1 MHLTISLEHRFSRT
15 PDGVVWS
22 QTMFS
27 HRFWQRYLT
36 VFDHVRVVARVRDVA
51 TIPDD
56 WKPASGEG
64 VSFIPIP
71 YYVGLKEYLLQA
83 RRIQRIANNAVG
95 SKDAV
100 ILRVGSPIGACIE
113 QALRRN
119 GHPYGVEVVG
129 DPYDVFAPGAVH
141 HPLRPFFRWWF
152 SRQLKRQCAGACAAA
167 YVTAKALQRRYP
179 PDPAAFT
186 THYSSIELSK
196 TALVTTPRPAQSEQH
211 SFQLITVGSLE
222 QLYKAPDVL
231 IDAVAACVQQ
241 GLDLQLTLVGDGKH
255 RAELEQLVVIRGIG
269 ERVHF
274 RGQVSAGAAVREL
287 LDQADLFVL
296 PSHTEGLP
304 RAMIEAMA
312 RGLPCIGS
320 TVGGIPELLPA
331 EDMVPP
337 GDVAALAHK
346 IREVVADPDRMARMS
361 ARNLEQAREYVEDI
375 LDRRR
380 RAFYSYLRQYTI
392 AWVERQ
398 LKSCAYYI

>member
-1 MHLTISLEHRFSRT
+1 MRLIVSLEHRFSRT
-15 PDGVVWS
+15 PDGVVWT
-22 QTMFS
+22 QAMLS

-36 VFDHVRVVARVRDVA
+36 VFDHVRVVARVCDVA

-56 WKPASGEG
+56 WQPASGAG
-64 VSFIPIP
+64 VSFVPIP

-83 RRIQRIANNAVG
+83 RRIHQVANNAVELR
-95 SKDAV
+95 DAV
-100 ILRVGSPIGACIE
+100 ILRVGSPIAACIE
-113 QALRRN
+113 RVLRRT

-129 DPYDVFAPGAVH
+129 DPYDMFAPGAVR

-167 YVTAKALQRRYP
+167 YVTARVLQRRYP
-179 PDPAAFT
+179 PAPTAFT
-186 THYSSIELSK
+186 THYSSIELSE
-196 TALVTTPRPAQSEQH
+196 TALVPIPRLPQPEKR
-211 SFQLITVGSLE
+211 SFRLIMVGSLA

-241 GLDLQLTLVGDGKH
+241 GLDLHLTLVGGGKH
-255 RAELEQLVVIRGIG
+255 RPELQQLAVVRGIAQ
-269 ERVHF
+269 RVHF
-274 RGQVSAGAAVREL
+274 QGQVSAGAAVQAL

-296 PSHTEGLP
+296 PSRQEGLP

-346 IREVVADPDRMARMS
+346 IREVVTNPDRMARMS
-361 ARNLEQAREYVEDI
+361 ARNLEQAREYLEDI

-380 RAFYSYLRQYTI
+380 RAFYSYLHQYTM

-398 LKSCAYYI
+398 VKSCAYYI

>member
-1 MHLTISLEHRFSRT
+1 MHLIVSLEHRFSRT
-15 PDGVVWS
+15 PDGVVWT
-22 QTMFS
+22 QTMFPHS
-27 HRFWQRYLT
+27 FWQHYLT

-51 TIPDD
+51 AIPED
-56 WKPASGEG
+56 WQPASGAG
-64 VSFIPIP
+64 VSFVSIP
-71 YYVGLKEYLLQA
+71 YYVGLQQYLLQV
-83 RRIQRIANNAVG
+83 RRIQQVANNAVG
-95 SKDAV
+95 SRDAV
-100 ILRVGSPIGACIE
+100 ILRVGSPIAACIE
-113 QALRRN
+113 QALRRT

-152 SRQLKRQCAGACAAA
+152 SRQLRRQCAGACAAA
-167 YVTAKALQRRYP
+167 YVTAEALQRRYP

-186 THYSSIELSK
+186 THYSCIELSEA
-196 TALVTTPRPAQSEQH
+196 ALVTTPRPAQPEQH
-211 SFQLITVGSLE
+211 SFQLIMVGSLE

-231 IDAVAACVQQ
+231 IDAVAACVRQ

-255 RAELEQLVVIRGIG
+255 RAELEQLAVVRGI
-269 ERVHF
+269 EQRVHF
-274 RGQVSAGAAVREL
+274 RGQVPAGAAVRAY

-296 PSHTEGLP
+296 PSRAEGLP

-337 GDVAALAHK
+337 GDVAALARK
-346 IREVVADPDRMARMS
+346 IREIVTDPERMARMS
-361 ARNLEQAREYVEDI
+361 ARNLEQARQYDKNI
-375 LDRRR
+375 LGRRR
-380 RAFYSYLRQYTI
+380 NAFYSYLRQYTI

-398 LKSCAYYI
+398 VKSCVYYI